1 MCGIVGYVG
10 EKNRAIQ
17 VVLEGLKKLEYRG
30 YDSWGIASL
39 EEERKLFIFKQKGKI
54 SEAIFPWKKKISGK
68 IGIAHTR
75 WATHGE
81 PTQEN
86 AHPHL
91 DCTKKIAIV
100 HNGII
105 ENFSS
110 LKEKLSL
117 LGHKFSSYTDSEV
130 IAHLIEEY
138 LKKGWSFLQ
147 ATRRA
152 LEELKGSYAI
162 VIMHTDYPH
171 QLIAARNGSPLII
184 GIGEKENFVAS
195 DIPALLSYTKKM
207 VVLEDYQMALLFPDR
222 VKVITQKEEPV
233 SFKIQNIEWDYEDT
247 EKKNFPHY
255 MLKEI
260 FEQPQVIRRLLEHY
274 IDREK
279 KKIKLEKVLSDLKLK
294 KLESIIIQACG
305 TSFHA
310 GLLGSYLFESIAH
323 IPSYSYISSEFRY
336 KKLIRKKDSLLLSIT
351 QSGET
356 IDTLMGLRK
365 AKEKGFKTLSIC
377 NVVASSI
384 ARESDSVLYILAGP
398 EVGVA
403 STKAYTAQICLL
415 YLLALYLGEKNNVI
429 SQEIREMLIS
439 ELQLIP
445 HLMEKIL
452 GYSEKIKNI
461 AYKYSSFE
469 NFLYLGRYFNYP
481 SALEGALKLKEIAY
495 IPAEGYPAG
504 EMKHGPIALIDE
516 KSCVI
521 SIAPLDEVYEKCIS
535 NIEEVKARKAE
546 VVAIAT
552 EEDEKVKRL
561 CDEIIYIPRTHEYLY
576 PLLVAL
582 PLQLFAYYV
591 AEKLGREIDKPRN
604 LAKSVTVE

>member
-1 MCGIVGYVG
+1 MCGIVGYIG
-10 EKNRAIQ
+10 EKNRANQII
-17 VVLEGLKKLEYRG
+17 LEGLKKLEYRG
-30 YDSWGIASL
+30 YDSWGIASF
-39 EEERKLFIFKQKGKI
+39 ENKRLFVFKQKGKI
-54 SEAIFPWKKKISGK
+54 SEATFPWEKRISGK
-68 IGIAHTR
+68 VGIAHTR

-81 PTQEN
+81 PTREN

-110 LKEKLSL
+110 LRERLSL
-117 LGHKFSSYTDSEV
+117 LGHKFSSSTDSEV

-138 LKKGWSFLQ
+138 LREGFDFPQ
-147 ATRRA
+147 ATKKA
-152 LEELKGSYAI
+152 LGELKGSYAI
-162 VIMHTDYPH
+162 VVMHKDYSH
-171 QLIAARNGSPLII
+171 QLIAARNGSPLIV
-184 GIGEKENFVAS
+184 GIGEEENFVAS
-195 DIPALLSYTKKM
+195 DIPALLNYTKKI
-207 VVLEDYQMALLFPDR
+207 VVLEDYQMALLSSD
-222 VKVITQKEEPV
+222 KIEVISQEKPV
-233 SFKIQNIEWDYEDT
+233 SFKVQNIEWEYEDT

-274 IDREK
+274 TDREK
-279 KKIKLEKVLSDLKLK
+279 RKIKLEKFLSDLKLK
-294 KLESIIIQACG
+294 DIKNIIIQACG

-310 GLLGSYLFESIAH
+310 GLLGTHLFELFSQ
-323 IPSYSYISSEFRY
+323 IPSYAYISSEFRY
-336 KKLIRKKDSLLLSIT
+336 KKLLTRSGSLLISIT

-356 IDTLMGLRK
+356 VDTLMGLKR
-365 AKEKGFKTLSIC
+365 AKEYRLKTLSIC

-384 ARESDSVLYILAGP
+384 ARESDSVLYTLAGP
-398 EVGVA
+398 EIGVA

-415 YLLALYLGEKNNVI
+415 YLLALYLGEKNSVI
-429 SQEIREMLIS
+429 PQETKKMLLSQ
-439 ELQLIP
+439 LQLVP

-452 GYSEKIKNI
+452 TQSEKIRNI

-469 NFLYLGRYFNYP
+469 KFLYLGRYFNYP

-516 KSCVI
+516 KSCVV
-521 SIAPLDEVYEKCIS
+521 SIAPLDEVYKKCIS
-535 NIEEVKARKAE
+535 NIEEVKARKAK

-552 EEDEKVKRL
+552 EGDEKIKRL
-561 CDEIIYIPRTHEYLY
+561 CDEIIYIPGTHKYLY

-582 PLQLFAYYV
+582 PLQLFAYYI

>member
-10 EKNRAIQ
+10 EKNKAIQ
-17 VVLEGLKKLEYRG
+17 VVLEGLKRLEYRG

-39 EEERKLFIFKQKGKI
+39 KNKELFIFKQKGKI
-54 SEAIFPWKKKISGK
+54 SEAIFPWGEKISAK
-68 IGIAHTR
+68 VGIAHTR

-117 LGHKFSSYTDSEV
+117 LGHKFSSHTDSEV

-138 LKKGWSFLQ
+138 LKKDLDFLQ
-147 ATRRA
+147 ATRKA
-152 LEELKGSYAI
+152 LEELQGSYAI
-162 VIMHTDYPH
+162 VVMHKDYPY

-184 GIGEKENFVAS
+184 GVGEKENFVAS
-195 DIPALLSYTKKM
+195 DVPALLNYTKKI
-207 VVLEDYQMALLFPDR
+207 VVLEDYQMALLSPDR
-222 VKVITQKEEPV
+222 IKIITQKKEPV
-233 SFKIQNIEWDYEDT
+233 SFKVQNIEWSYEDA
-247 EKKNFPHY
+247 EKKNFSHY

-260 FEQPQVIRRLLEHY
+260 FDQPQVIRRLLDHY

-279 KKIKLEKVLSDLKLK
+279 KKIKLEKILSDLKLK

-336 KKLIRKKDSLLLSIT
+336 KKLIKKGNSLLLSIT

-365 AKEKGFKTLSIC
+365 AKEVGFKTLSIC

-384 ARESDSVLYILAGP
+384 ARESDSVLYTLAGP
-398 EVGVA
+398 EIGVA
-403 STKAYTAQICLL
+403 STKAYTAQIYLL
-415 YLLALYLGEKNNVI
+415 FLLALYLGEKNNVI
-429 SQEIREMLIS
+429 SQKEKKILLLK
-439 ELQLIP
+439 LQLIP
-445 HLMEKIL
+445 YLMEKIL
-452 GYSEKIKNI
+452 SQSEKIKEI

-469 NFLYLGRYFNYP
+469 KFLYLGRNFNYP

-516 KSCVI
+516 KSCVV
-521 SIAPLDEVYEKCIS
+521 SIVPLDKVYKKCIS
-535 NIEEVKARKAE
+535 NIEEIKARKGK
-546 VVAIAT
+546 VIAIAV
-552 EEDEKVKRL
+552 EKDEKVKEV
-561 CDEIIYIPRTHEYLY
+561 CDEIIYIPGVYEYLY

>member
-1 MCGIVGYVG
+1 MCGIVGYIG

-17 VVLEGLKKLEYRG
+17 IILEGLKKLEYRG
-30 YDSWGIASL
+30 YDSWGVATL
-39 EEERKLFIFKQKGKI
+39 ENREIFVFKQEGKI
-54 SEAIFPWKKKISGK
+54 SKATFPWRRGISAK
-68 IGIAHTR
+68 VGIAHTR

-110 LKEKLSL
+110 LKEKLTS
-117 LGHKFSSYTDSEV
+117 LGHKFSSHTDSEV
-130 IAHLIEEY
+130 IVHLIEEY
-138 LKKGWSFLQ
+138 LKKDLDFLQ

-152 LEELKGSYAI
+152 LEELQGSYAI
-162 VIMHTDYPH
+162 VVMHKDFPH
-171 QLIAARNGSPLII
+171 QLIAARNGSPLIV
-184 GIGEKENFVAS
+184 GVGEKENFVAS
-195 DIPALLSYTKKM
+195 DIPALLNYTKKII
-207 VVLEDYQMALLFPDR
+207 VLEDYQMALLSPE
-222 VKVITQKEEPV
+222 KIEVISKETPV

-247 EKKNFPHY
+247 EKKKFPHY

-260 FEQPQVIRRLLEHY
+260 FEQPQVIRGLLERY
-274 IDREK
+274 VDRRQK
-279 KKIKLEKVLSDLKLK
+279 RIKLEGIFSDLRVKDIK
-294 KLESIIIQACG
+294 NIIIQACG

-310 GLLGSYLFESIAH
+310 GLLGTYLFELFSQ
-323 IPSYSYISSEFRY
+323 IPSYAYISSEFRY
-336 KKLIRKKDSLLLSIT
+336 KKLLAQENSLLISIT

-356 IDTLMGLRK
+356 IDTLMGLKR
-365 AKEKGFKTLSIC
+365 AKEYKLKTLSIC

-384 ARESDSVLYILAGP
+384 ARESDSVLYTLAGP
-398 EVGVA
+398 EIGVA
-403 STKAYTAQICLL
+403 STKAYTAQIFCL
-415 YLLALYLGEKNNVI
+415 YLLSLQLGEKKGKI
-429 SQEIREMLIS
+429 SQEMRKKLI
-439 ELQLIP
+439 LQLEMIP

-452 GYSEKIKNI
+452 NYSEKIKKV
-461 AYKYSSFE
+461 AYRLFSSDK
-469 NFLYLGRYFNYP
+469 FLYLGRYLNYP

-516 KSCVI
+516 KSCVV
-521 SIAPLDEVYEKCIS
+521 SIAPLDEVYKKCIS
-535 NIEEVKARKAE
+535 NIEEVKARKAK

-552 EEDEKVKRL
+552 EEDKKVREL
-561 CDEIIYIPRTHEYLY
+561 CDEIIYIPGTHKYLY

-591 AEKLGREIDKPRN
+591 AEKLGREIDQPRN

>member
-1 MCGIVGYVG
+1 MCGIVGYIG

-17 VVLEGLKKLEYRG
+17 IILEGLKKLEYRG
-30 YDSWGIASL
+30 YDSWGVATL
-39 EEERKLFIFKQKGKI
+39 ENREIFVFKQEGKI
-54 SEAIFPWKKKISGK
+54 SEATFPWKRGISAK
-68 IGIAHTR
+68 VGIAHTR

-110 LKEKLSL
+110 LKEKLTS
-117 LGHKFSSYTDSEV
+117 LGHKFSSCTDSEV

-138 LKKGWSFLQ
+138 LKKDLNFLQ
-147 ATRRA
+147 ATRKA
-152 LEELKGSYAI
+152 LEELQGSYAI
-162 VIMHTDYPH
+162 VVMHKDYPH
-171 QLIAARNGSPLII
+171 QLIAARNGSPLIV
-184 GIGEKENFVAS
+184 GVGERENFVAS
-195 DIPALLSYTKKM
+195 DIPALLNYTKKI
-207 VVLEDYQMALLFPDR
+207 VVLEDYQMALLSPE
-222 VKVITQKEEPV
+222 KIEVISQGTPV

-247 EKKNFPHY
+247 EKKKFPHY

-260 FEQPQVIRRLLEHY
+260 FEQPQVIRRLLERY
-274 IDREK
+274 VDRRQK
-279 KKIKLEKVLSDLKLK
+279 RIKLEEVFSELRVKDIKN
-294 KLESIIIQACG
+294 IIIQACG

-310 GLLGSYLFESIAH
+310 GLLGAYLFELFSQ
-323 IPSYSYISSEFRY
+323 IPSYAYISSEFRC
-336 KKLIRKKDSLLLSIT
+336 KKLLTQENSLLISIT

-356 IDTLMGLRK
+356 IDTLMGLKR
-365 AKEKGFKTLSIC
+365 AKEYKLKTLSIC

-384 ARESDSVLYILAGP
+384 ARESNSVLYTLAGP
-398 EVGVA
+398 EIGVA
-403 STKAYTAQICLL
+403 STKAYTAQIFCL
-415 YLLALYLGEKNNVI
+415 YLLSLQLGEKKGKI
-429 SQEIREMLIS
+429 SQEIRKKLI
-439 ELQLIP
+439 LQLEMIP

-452 GYSEKIKNI
+452 NYSEEIKKV
-461 AYKYSSFE
+461 AYRLFSSDK
-469 NFLYLGRYFNYP
+469 FLYLGRYLNYP

-504 EMKHGPIALIDE
+504 EMKHGPIALVDE
-516 KSCVI
+516 KSCVV
-521 SIAPLDEVYEKCIS
+521 SIVPSDEVYKKCIS
-535 NIEEVKARKAE
+535 NIEEVKARKAK

-552 EEDEKVKRL
+552 EEDRKVREL
-561 CDEIIYIPRTHEYLY
+561 CDEIIYIPGTHKYLY

>member
-1 MCGIVGYVG
+1 MCGIIGYVG
-10 EKNRAIQ
+10 KKNRAIQ
-17 VVLEGLKKLEYRG
+17 VVLEGLKRLEYRG

-39 EEERKLFIFKQKGKI
+39 KNRELFIFKQKGKI
-54 SEAIFPWKKKISGK
+54 SEAIFPWREKFSAK

-75 WATHGE
+75 WATHGL

-110 LKEKLSL
+110 LKERLTS
-117 LGHKFSSYTDSEV
+117 LGHKFSSCTDSEV

-138 LKKGWSFLQ
+138 LKKDLDFLQ
-147 ATRRA
+147 ATRKA
-152 LEELKGSYAI
+152 LEELQGSYAI
-162 VIMHTDYPH
+162 VVMHKDYPH
-171 QLIAARNGSPLII
+171 QLIAARNGSPLIV
-184 GIGEKENFVAS
+184 GVGEKENFVAS
-195 DIPALLSYTKKM
+195 DIPALLNYTKKI
-207 VVLEDYQMALLFPDR
+207 VVLEDYQIALLSPDEI
-222 VKVITQKEEPV
+222 KIITQKKEPV
-233 SFKIQNIEWDYEDT
+233 SFKVQNIEWSYEDA

-279 KKIKLEKVLSDLKLK
+279 GKIKLGKNLSELKLK
-294 KLESIIIQACG
+294 RLESIIIQACG

-310 GLLGSYLFESIAH
+310 GFLGSYLFESIAH
-323 IPSYSYISSEFRY
+323 IPSYSYISSEFRC
-336 KKLIRKKDSLLLSIT
+336 KKLIRKNDSLLLSIT

-356 IDTLMGLRK
+356 IDTLIGLRK
-365 AKEKGFKTLSIC
+365 AKEVGFKTLSIC

-384 ARESDSVLYILAGP
+384 ARESDSVLYTLAGP
-398 EVGVA
+398 EIGVA

-415 YLLALYLGEKNNVI
+415 FLLALYLGEKNNVI
-429 SQEIREMLIS
+429 SQKEKKILLS
-439 ELQLIP
+439 DLQLIP

-452 GYSEKIKNI
+452 SQSEKIKEI

-469 NFLYLGRYFNYP
+469 KFLYLGRNFNYP

-504 EMKHGPIALIDE
+504 EMKHGPIALVDE
-516 KSCVI
+516 KSCVV
-521 SIAPLDEVYEKCIS
+521 SIVPLDKVYEKCIS
-535 NIEEVKARKAE
+535 NIEEIKARKGK
-546 VVAIAT
+546 VIAIAV
-552 EEDEKVKRL
+552 EKDEKVKGV
-561 CDEIIYIPRTHEYLY
+561 CDEVIYIPGTHESLY